1 MTCNN
6 GVEFIILFSIFSI
19 HLVVNYINS
28 LIICGLRVLN
38 LAIVMNTL
46 SFHVTLGKMAA
57 SPGDGTRQHGGRRHT
72 HSLRLGNFLLRLTFF

>member
-19 HLVVNYINS
+19 YLVVNYINS

-46 SFHVTLGKMAA
+46 SFHVT
-57 SPGDGTRQHGGRRHT
+57 TY
-72 HSLRLGNFLLRLTFF
+72 

>member
-46 SFHVTLGKMAA
+46 SFHVTKYNLKNNIG
-57 SPGDGTRQHGGRRHT
+57 
-72 HSLRLGNFLLRLTFF
+72 SLI

>member
-46 SFHVTLGKMAA
+46 SFHVTLPVYEEF
-57 SPGDGTRQHGGRRHT
+57 SN
-72 HSLRLGNFLLRLTFF
+72 NFCYI

>member
-46 SFHVTLGKMAA
+46 SFHVTNNLIKEKL
-57 SPGDGTRQHGGRRHT
+57 D
-72 HSLRLGNFLLRLTFF
+72 TFKKL

>member
-46 SFHVTLGKMAA
+46 SFHVTTSKDL
-57 SPGDGTRQHGGRRHT
+57 
-72 HSLRLGNFLLRLTFF
+72 FLLFTYRNVHM

>member
-46 SFHVTLGKMAA
+46 SFHVTLRIVVLYQQKIKVKI
-57 SPGDGTRQHGGRRHT
+57 
-72 HSLRLGNFLLRLTFF
+72 

>member
-46 SFHVTLGKMAA
+46 SFHVTISSMTYCHILG
-57 SPGDGTRQHGGRRHT
+57 SYLPSTELND
-72 HSLRLGNFLLRLTFF
+72 LF